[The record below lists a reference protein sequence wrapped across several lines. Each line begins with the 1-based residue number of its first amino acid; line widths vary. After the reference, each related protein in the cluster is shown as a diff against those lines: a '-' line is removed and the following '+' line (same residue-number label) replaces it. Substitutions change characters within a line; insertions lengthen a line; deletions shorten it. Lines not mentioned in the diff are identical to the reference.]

1 MNRVI
6 NNIKTLGIFAIMFA
20 LVASLAGAGSAS
32 ASSLVAAMDE
42 PPVVMG
48 QVVLKVGYF
57 PLPAAPIQA
66 TVEFFTEQGQPAAK
80 TLTNAS
86 GEASVQ
92 LPEGLYKVRISARGY
107 NTYSQYVKVSADA
120 VTYLKVAL
128 YTSMISAP
136 RPATH

>member
-1 MNRVI
+1 MSRII
-6 NNIKTLGIFAIMFA
+6 NNVKTVGLMAIMFA

-32 ASSLVAAMDE
+32 ASSLVAAVDE

-48 QVVLKVGYF
+48 QVVIKVGYS
-57 PLPAAPIQA
+57 PRPAAPIQA
-66 TVEFFTEQGQPAAK
+66 TVEFINEQGQPAAK
-80 TLTNAS
+80 TLTNTN

-107 NTYSQYVKVSADA
+107 NTYNQYVKVSADA

-128 YTSMISAP
+128 YTSMLSAP